1 MPMIK
6 SRGDGTGFIGKGTKP
21 SGWIPEGLAT
31 KRANKTHVDEVERG
45 QTTSS
50 PEKEREKTN
59 MKVALFAVTGAM
71 VLGVTGLRAGP
82 GHFGDGAGLPPQLAE
97 FDKNGDGKLDETER
111 AALKAAMEAKRQ
123 AFIKKY
129 DANGDGI
136 LSSDELSKAHSDQE
150 AQRKA
155 ERTAQFATIDKDGNG
170 SLSEAELAAS
180 LTGLSADRAAA
191 VFARLD
197 SDANKSIS
205 LLEYLSPSK
214 PGRLGGGPGRRH

>member
-136 LSSDELSKAHSDQE
+136 LSSDELAKAHSDQE
-150 AQRKA
+150 AQRRGRM
-155 ERTAQFATIDKDGNG
+155 EQCLHRTSDT
-170 SLSEAELAAS
+170 SRLS
-180 LTGLSADRAAA
+180 DR
-191 VFARLD
+191 RYHQHLQWC
-197 SDANKSIS
+197 
-205 LLEYLSPSK
+205 PC
-214 PGRLGGGPGRRH
+214 RRHKRYRHTTH